1 MPLIIPDQDAR
12 TRCVTDLEINL
23 VVEAAAGTG
32 KTTLMSCR
40 VAILLAAGR
49 HPGTIAAISF
59 TEASASELG
68 KRIHSVVEE
77 LLAGGVP
84 LELRAALPEGLS
96 AAQRSALADAADHLG
111 ELTTTTI
118 HSFCQQIIVEN
129 AVEAGLDPGIK
140 VADEMAA
147 AAMFDQAF
155 SDWFSSALSSGNPL
169 DRSVV
174 VLAEDDPL
182 KVEKDLRELAKIR
195 RQHRRA
201 RPPPPDFSLRPD
213 LELLDAIEAFTR
225 WVSDHP
231 FDKNTNDLVSG
242 FDLLRALYDG
252 AFAGNV
258 DFDALWRMAHPP
270 RISPMRSRS
279 FEFEAYQRLGPW
291 KKARGEEEG
300 ARLHGEALALY
311 ESIGRNLLA
320 LLAHVGSLMIWQ
332 LSGSL
337 QSAIDAYDE
346 IKRRAAVMDF
356 DDLLEHAR
364 NLVIGNP
371 QVRDNVARRFPTVL
385 VDECQDSDL
394 LQIEILFAV
403 AADGPVS
410 NWREAR
416 LRPGALFF
424 VGDPKQSIYRFR
436 DADIA
441 AYRAAR
447 DLIVRDPN
455 GALVE
460 ITANFRSRSSIIDFV
475 NANFAEVFDGGSQ
488 PVYVPLNSTIENHE
502 ASMPHVVRLTVGSN
516 DEGPSEVRDLEAFAV
531 GALCEELIGR
541 LPVRQKDG
549 STRPARAG
557 DIALVAAS
565 HTELWR
571 YEQELERRRIPIASQ
586 AGKALMRRPETQ
598 DVLALL
604 RALSDATDRLA
615 FGALLRGPIIG
626 LSDAELLDI
635 INDLGE
641 WRDGRPPDF
650 SLLTDV
656 SRLSNAY
663 ARSAIEML
671 QRLRRRS
678 LVVTPGQLLSEAIE
692 ALLIRPILAAR
703 HASRNARAIANLD
716 ALVEMARRYSVFGLS
731 DLVEELQ
738 QQWERSST
746 VQEGRS
752 DSVEE
757 AVQVVTMHNSKG
769 LEWPIVI
776 PISTATNFRPPSQ
789 FIHQPSHNSLHWVVG
804 GIAPASLD
812 KARKEEERQQA
823 FERQR
828 MWYVVCTRARD
839 LLVVPH
845 LPTSRAAS
853 WYRAVRLD
861 KLELAEINLDGL
873 PKRIAEDRPVEVNL
887 QSVEKFAEQA
897 TAVAMSTPKLKWRQP
912 SLGETD
918 RVPPLADMP
927 PSTELTEP
935 RELPVGAGPLR
946 GTLLHKLNEE
956 VISGDL
962 PCNFAALRDRAEE
975 LLGQLIS
982 KLLSTDMEMP
992 DPTQVAACVQDLFSI
1007 GDVANFLPFLEAEVP
1022 VWHKDGQTL
1031 LAGRVDALIVREGK
1045 VLGVLDWKSDVMPS
1059 NDAKSRYV
1067 SQVASY
1073 LAITGAVAG
1082 AVVFMTTGELMWIGD
1097 RDSLLAKLV
1106 GASLSDEP
1114 LLE

>member
-1 MPLIIPDQDAR
+1 LI
-12 TRCVTDLEINL
+12 
-23 VVEAAAGTG
+23 
-32 KTTLMSCR
+32 
-40 VAILLAAGR
+40 
-49 HPGTIAAISF
+49 
-59 TEASASELG
+59 
-68 KRIHSVVEE
+68 
-77 LLAGGVP
+77 
-84 LELRAALPEGLS
+84 
-96 AAQRSALADAADHLG
+96 
-111 ELTTTTI
+111 
-118 HSFCQQIIVEN
+118 
-129 AVEAGLDPGIK
+129 
-140 VADEMAA
+140 
-147 AAMFDQAF
+147 
-155 SDWFSSALSSGNPL
+155 
-169 DRSVV
+169 
-174 VLAEDDPL
+174 
-182 KVEKDLRELAKIR
+182 
-195 RQHRRA
+195 
-201 RPPPPDFSLRPD
+201 
-213 LELLDAIEAFTR
+213 
-225 WVSDHP
+225 
-231 FDKNTNDLVSG
+231 
-242 FDLLRALYDG
+242 
-252 AFAGNV
+252 
-258 DFDALWRMAHPP
+258 
-270 RISPMRSRS
+270 
-279 FEFEAYQRLGPW
+279 
-291 KKARGEEEG
+291 
-300 ARLHGEALALY
+300 
-311 ESIGRNLLA
+311 
-320 LLAHVGSLMIWQ
+320 
-332 LSGSL
+332 
-337 QSAIDAYDE
+337 
-346 IKRRAAVMDF
+346 
-356 DDLLEHAR
+356 
-364 NLVIGNP
+364 
-371 QVRDNVARRFPTVL
+371 
-385 VDECQDSDL
+385 DECQDSDI
-394 LQIEILFAV
+394 LQIEILFAI

-436 DADIA
+436 NADIA

-447 DLIVRDPN
+447 ELIVSQPN

-475 NANFAEVFDGGSQ
+475 NANFADVFDGDSQ
-488 PVYVPLNSTIENHE
+488 PAYVPLHATSEHHE
-502 ASMPHVVRLTVGSN
+502 AAMPHVVRLTVGSD
-516 DEGPSEVRDLEAFAV
+516 DEGPSEVRALEAFAV

-557 DIALVAAS
+557 DIALMAAS

-571 YEQELERRRIPIASQ
+571 YEQELERRRIPVASQ

-598 DVLALL
+598 DVLTLL
-604 RALSDATDRLA
+604 RTLSDATDILA

-635 INDLGE
+635 VNNLGE

-663 ARSAIEML
+663 ARSAIETL

-703 HASRNARAIANLD
+703 HVSRNARAITNLD

-731 DLVEELQ
+731 DFVKELQ
-738 QQWERSST
+738 QQWERGST

-789 FIHQPSHNSLHWVVG
+789 FVHSPGDNSLHWIVG

-812 KARKEEERQQA
+812 GARKEEERQQA

-839 LLVVPH
+839 LLVVPN

-861 KLELAEINLDGL
+861 KLELTEINLDGL
-873 PKRIAEDRPVEVNL
+873 PERVAEDRPVEVNL
-887 QSVEKFAEQA
+887 QSAEKFAEQA
-897 TAVAMSTPKLKWRQP
+897 AVVAMSAPKLTWRQP
-912 SLGETD
+912 SLGEAD
-918 RVPPLADMP
+918 RVPLLADML
-927 PSTELTEP
+927 PSTELTQS
-935 RELPVGAGPLR
+935 RQLPVGAGPLG
-946 GTLLHKLNEE
+946 GTLLHKLTEE
-956 VISGDL
+956 VFSGDL
-962 PCNFAALRDRAEE
+962 PCNLEVLRDRAEK

-982 KLLSTDMEMP
+982 KLPGAEMEMP
-992 DPTQVAACVQDLFSI
+992 DQTQVAACVRDIFSI
-1007 GDVANFLPFLEAEVP
+1007 GDVANVLPFLEAEVP

-1059 NDAKSRYV
+1059 TDAKSQYV
-1067 SQVASY
+1067 AQVADY

-1097 RDSLLAKLV
+1097 RDALLAQLA
-1106 GASLSDEP
+1106 GAPSDEP
-1114 LLE
+1114 RSG